1 MGTSLDALIRNSLR
15 GYIDD
20 PEEIDELFTKL
31 LNKKVSQF
39 SGSEKENTLNLLRDL
54 MDDFDMASDRNSEL
68 TYADMLCLTDGI
80 LNSPSYPILEV
91 DSIQFYHWQFRY
103 APEEFFAHRN
113 RGGQRELYTVA
124 GLRSSSCQCDNAG
137 G

>member
-1 MGTSLDALIRNSLR
+1 MDGLTSQ
-15 GYIDD
+15 
-20 PEEIDELFTKL
+20 KL

-91 DSIQFYHWQFRY
+91 DTRID
-103 APEEFFAHRN
+103 FFQTTLHIITFLLTRRFKDIGAIIK
-113 RGGQRELYTVA
+113 
-124 GLRSSSCQCDNAG
+124 
-137 G
+137 